1 MRNFGVWCAVAVA
14 GTFMGKEFMD
24 WVWWYIWGDDAK
36 PWKNLIDDGAGL
48 LPAPVIEGKARSHQS
63 PDRGRSTRAISSASS
78 RR

>member
-1 MRNFGVWCAVAVA
+1 
-14 GTFMGKEFMD
+14 
-24 WVWWYIWGDDAK
+24 
-36 PWKNLIDDGAGL
+36 LIDDGAGL